1 MRLGEG
7 QVAVVTGAASGIGLA
22 MARRFAAEGLK
33 VVLADI
39 EADALDKAADGLR
52 ADGADV
58 HARVVDVGERQQ
70 VLDLAESAYDTYGA
84 VHVLCNNAGVGSGAE
99 GRMWEHDPNDWQWA
113 FAVNVWGVFHGVQA
127 FLPRMLA
134 SGEPG
139 HVVNTSSGDG
149 SIAPLP
155 TASVYAVTKAAVVTL
170 TESLYAHLRAEH
182 ARVGASVLFPGPH
195 MLRTGLWES
204 HRNRPA
210 RYAKQRPRRTPYR
223 SLDQWEAAMR
233 EAPRRPRHAGLLPR
247 PAGRR
252 RGPGG
257 HGGIQVRR
265 GPGRRA
271 GRGPLAGLARE
282 LLRRRQ
288 LHAPARGAAAR
299 PHRPQQIMW
308 GSDYRS

>member
-1 MRLGEG
+1 MDPRPG

-33 VVLADI
+33 VVLADVEEGAL
-39 EADALDKAADGLR
+39 EAAAAALR

-58 HARVVDVGERQQ
+58 HARVVDVGVREQ
-70 VLDLAESAYDTYGA
+70 VLELAESAYETYGA

-127 FLPRMLA
+127 FVPRMLA
-134 SGEPG
+134 AGEPG

-149 SIAPLP
+149 GIAPLP

-170 TESLYAHLRAEH
+170 TESLYAHLKAEH

-223 SLDQWEAAMR
+223 TLDQWEAAMKEAGR
-233 EAPRRPRHAGLLPR
+233 EVSFTPVEEVADLVVDGIRDERFWLLPESEHSDDR
-247 PAGRR
+247 
-252 RGPGG
+252 
-257 HGGIQVRR
+257 I
-265 GPGRRA
+265 RA
-271 GRGPLAGLARE
+271 RARSMLDRANPSYLE
-282 LLRRRQ
+282 SFIL
-288 LHAPARGAAAR
+288 
-299 PHRPQQIMW
+299 
-308 GSDYRS
+308 D